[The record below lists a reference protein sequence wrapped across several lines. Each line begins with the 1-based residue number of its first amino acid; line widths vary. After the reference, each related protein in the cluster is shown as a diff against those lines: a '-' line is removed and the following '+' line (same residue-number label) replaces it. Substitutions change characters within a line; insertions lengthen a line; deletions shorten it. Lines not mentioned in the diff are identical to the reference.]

1 MSEEELYTCS
11 CGHIQKINPHL
22 TTELSKGIIC
32 ANCPSCS
39 KGIILFKC
47 KSCDH
52 ACMVEAH
59 TVKEEEPGVFNLI
72 CSKCNKTNQYSKR

>member
-1 MSEEELYTCS
+1 MSEEELYKCS
-11 CGHIQKINPHL
+11 CGHTQMRNPHL

-39 KGIILFKC
+39 KGIIMFKC
-47 KSCDH
+47 LSCDH

-59 TVKEEEPGVFNLI
+59 TVQEEAPGVFNLT
-72 CSKCNKTNQYSKR
+72 CTKCNSTDQYSKR